1 MSRIIPLFA
10 SAAFLSPVPKLL
22 ASYTLPCNKTKHIF
36 SPGNASGYYFNPL
49 GLEECPRW
57 QQQTPEGPNPA
68 VSWHLPAHHLHCLQS
83 WEPHPPVVHK
93 AAAPHTPHTS
103 RETTCAWNYTRNF
116 PKEFVPQGACK
127 AMVDAGCAGRESLL
141 LVLLHTATGQGA
153 FSSCIPLRIIT
164 TRDCFSPLLRY
175 FWCNFSFLICIHF
188 DSAGVGAV
196 FGADDK
202 ELCFFS
208 SHCKWSLAGD
218 FKNNAEIYFINS
230 RFCLP
235 PIIQL
240 YENYQV

>member
-1 MSRIIPLFA
+1 MSQVAATDSRGPKSCRVLA
-10 SAAFLSPVPKLL
+10 SPSPSPSLL
-22 ASYTLPCNKTKHIF
+22 AK
-36 SPGNASGYYFNPL
+36 L
-49 GLEECPRW
+49 GAPPSRG
-57 QQQTPEGPNPA
+57 T
-68 VSWHLPAHHLHCLQS
+68 QS
-83 WEPHPPVVHK
+83 SCSPHPTHEQGNHVCMELH
-93 AAAPHTPHTS
+93 
-103 RETTCAWNYTRNF
+103 
-116 PKEFVPQGACK
+116 KEFLQGIRPKGACK
-127 AMVDAGCAGRESLL
+127 AMVDAGCAGGESLL